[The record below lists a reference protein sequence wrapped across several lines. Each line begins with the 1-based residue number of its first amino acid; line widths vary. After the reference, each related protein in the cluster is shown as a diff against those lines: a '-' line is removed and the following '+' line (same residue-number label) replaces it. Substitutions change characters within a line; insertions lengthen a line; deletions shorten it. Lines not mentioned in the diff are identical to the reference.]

1 MRFLLDSLV
10 KLLLRGRRRRTTNNQ
25 VGTLDPESI
34 EDCPGDGGL
43 PDEAPVGSN
52 AHIKVVDSSEMPR
65 VRRYGD
71 ES

>member
-1 MRFLLDSLV
+1 MRLLLDSLV
-10 KLLLRGRRRRTTNNQ
+10 KLLLRGRRRRTANNQ
-25 VGTLDPESI
+25 IGTRDPEGI
-34 EDCPGDGGL
+34 EDYPGDGGR

-52 AHIKVVDSSEMPR
+52 ALIKAVDSSEMLR